1 MVVAIFINVI
11 SVWDRPAKRQ
21 QCIRKQTTQEA
32 VGRRVRILG
41 GRGGGGLMLSE
52 NIQPKS
58 FQMPAAVVC
67 SVWLGEL
74 DPDVGRPVERGPTH
88 PRPS

>member
-1 MVVAIFINVI
+1 M
-11 SVWDRPAKRQ
+11 
-21 QCIRKQTTQEA
+21 
-32 VGRRVRILG
+32 G
-41 GRGGGGLMLSE
+41 GVMLSE

-74 DPDVGRPVERGPTH
+74 DPDVGRPVERGAD
-88 PRPS
+88 PSPAFLIGQDS

>member
-1 MVVAIFINVI
+1 M
-11 SVWDRPAKRQ
+11 
-21 QCIRKQTTQEA
+21 
-32 VGRRVRILG
+32 G
-41 GRGGGGLMLSE
+41 GGGGGLMLSE

-74 DPDVGRPVERGPTH
+74 DPDVGRPVERGAD
-88 PRPS
+88 PSPAFLIGQDS